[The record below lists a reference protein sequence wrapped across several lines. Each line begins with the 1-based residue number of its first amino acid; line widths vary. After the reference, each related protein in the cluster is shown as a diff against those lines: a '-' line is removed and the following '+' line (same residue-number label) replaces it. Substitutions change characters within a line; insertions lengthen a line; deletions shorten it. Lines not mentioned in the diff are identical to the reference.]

1 LKRATT
7 NLEPAFARQEPFWQ
21 ARMIAFGHATAGL
34 TFCGQDVD
42 PLHHAD
48 ILMVEGVAMRDKAP
62 GSDRMEISPIGNRSG
77 RRIIDVHEVLMIWIE
92 GTSGL

>member
-1 LKRATT
+1 
-7 NLEPAFARQEPFWQ
+7 
-21 ARMIAFGHATAGL
+21 MIAFGHTTAGL
-34 TFCGQDVD
+34 TFCGQDID

-48 ILMVEGVAMRDKAP
+48 VLMVEGVAMRDKAT

-77 RRIIDVHEVLMIWIE
+77 RRIIDVHEVPMTWIE